1 MAHSQTARQ
10 PPNTDRF
17 AVGDDPIPRKAF
29 DEAKS
34 FALGAYE
41 PSEIQADWADFQLYR
56 SLPEDVEN
64 G

>member
-1 MAHSQTARQ
+1 MAHPQTARHS
-10 PPNTDRF
+10 PNRDRH
-17 AVGDDPIPRKAF
+17 ASDDPVPHSQF

-34 FALGAYE
+34 FDLGAYA